1 MLPVERS
8 ISASGMTVRKF
19 LAPAWAMQHQ
29 GVPEKTVAAQLA
41 LERAYATTLEET
53 LQKVT
58 LQLDSVCG
66 FVIDR

>member
-1 MLPVERS
+1 M
-8 ISASGMTVRKF
+8 
-19 LAPAWAMQHQ
+19 APAWAMQHQ